1 MDSTSQFLCARSCA
15 TQYFLS
21 MNWHDQGSGNRKGR
35 VFVVAKNNQTCDRS
49 GQVVESGNVPSDRNA
64 SSKRFGGGWVV
75 YSSDNA
81 HHEEQRLEIM
91 LFAPNEQETY
101 HLWYVVGGG
110 GGHILNLSNVM
121 IQALVFDDPSCC
133 FGNAHKSLAVTDRLL
148 PGMISQ
154 CR

>member
-1 MDSTSQFLCARSCA
+1 M
-15 TQYFLS
+15 
-21 MNWHDQGSGNRKGR
+21 
-35 VFVVAKNNQTCDRS
+35 
-49 GQVVESGNVPSDRNA
+49 
-64 SSKRFGGGWVV
+64 
-75 YSSDNA
+75 YSSDTA

-133 FGNAHKSLAVTDRLL
+133 FGNAHKSLAVTESLATWDDKSMPIAHVDINQFLL
-148 PGMISQ
+148 SRQGVNLMSSFADSVRDSEAT
-154 CR
+154 CN